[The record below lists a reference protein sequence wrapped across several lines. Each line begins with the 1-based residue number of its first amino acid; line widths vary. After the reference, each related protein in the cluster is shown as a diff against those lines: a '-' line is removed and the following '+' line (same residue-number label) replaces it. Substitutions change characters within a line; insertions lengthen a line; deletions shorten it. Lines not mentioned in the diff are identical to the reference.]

1 LESEERFGISRAL
14 DRYMDQG
21 NGAQDFLRRLDS
33 GELDGKLFQEMTT
46 LSYEQLLH
54 VGGWLAERHV
64 ARVKGK
70 RVERAFSRFESLE
83 VISPSISGI

>member
-1 LESEERFGISRAL
+1 MNE
-14 DRYMDQG
+14 G

-33 GELDGKLFQEMTT
+33 GELDGKLFEEMNT

-64 ARVKGK
+64 ARAKGK
-70 RVERAFSRFESLE
+70 RAERAYSRFESLE
-83 VISPSISGI
+83 VVVPSISGI